1 MKHEL
6 MKPALNTEIDINIPV
21 IPNVRHNLGVIE
33 TFTNELEEYYN
44 SILITKDNLS
54 EATSERTKVNSL
66 LKNISDKRKEV
77 TRQFEEPISDFLA
90 TTKRIETNLKNIS
103 DNLKQRI
110 DVFVDM
116 EKEEKRKSI
125 LELISQIKEE
135 FNSAYPNYKFNA
147 DLIVFNEKWLNKTA
161 KNSDIHDDI
170 LAQFEEQKRD
180 FDKYIQDCEIIM
192 KVFNTLENN
201 PLDKNIYIERYKHTR
216 DVSSVIQ
223 DIQKD
228 YVTSRDNQSTITE
241 VVNKDTTMNKPSEG
255 IEDPFAGLSIY
266 NEEINNGLTSKEC
279 EEMLI
284 KLVQESSYD
293 VEIKEKL
300 IEYVRREI
308 NERK

>member
-147 DLIVFNEKWLNKTA
+147 DLIVFNEKWVNKTA
-161 KNSDIHDDI
+161 KKSDIHDDI

-192 KVFNTLENN
+192 NVFNTLENN

-216 DVSSVIQ
+216 DVSSVMQ
-223 DIQKD
+223 DIQRD
-228 YVTSRDNQSTITE
+228 YVTFKNSQSNNSE
-241 VVNKDTTMNKPSEG
+241 VANKNTNTDKSLEV
-255 IEDPFAGLSIY
+255 IEDPFAGLSIH

>member
-161 KNSDIHDDI
+161 KKSDIHDDI

-192 KVFNTLENN
+192 NVFNTLENN

-241 VVNKDTTMNKPSEG
+241 VVNKDTTTNKPSEV
-255 IEDPFAGLSIY
+255 IEDPFAGLSIH

>member
-161 KNSDIHDDI
+161 KKSDIHDDI

-241 VVNKDTTMNKPSEG
+241 VVNKDTTMNKPSEV
-255 IEDPFAGLSIY
+255 IEDPFAGLSIH

-279 EEMLI
+279 EEILI

-300 IEYVRREI
+300 IEYIRREI